1 MGSPWK
7 ALSEDSRREMLLL
20 LKRDTIPTEIAER
33 FNFTLPALSSH
44 LRILKDAD
52 LITEKKQGKNRFY
65 SLNRHITLELVEFFE
80 DMYDYNLKSL
90 KEYVEGK
97 EKKKKKS
104 DSHHYALDFFS
115 PRMSDSILFHS
126 YDSIRKS
133 TAAKRCYRITKLN
146 LERMNL
152 NSHNMVQLC
161 LVQVRSVM
169 QSFLCYIP

>member
-7 ALSEDSRREMLLL
+7 ALSDDSRREMLLL
-20 LKRDTIPTEIAER
+20 LKKRDMIPTEIAEH

-65 SLNRHITLELVEFFE
+65 SLNRHRTLELVEFFE

-97 EKKKKKS
+97 EKKTKKT
-104 DSHHYALDFFS
+104 D
-115 PRMSDSILFHS
+115 
-126 YDSIRKS
+126 IR
-133 TAAKRCYRITKLN
+133 
-146 LERMNL
+146 
-152 NSHNMVQLC
+152 
-161 LVQVRSVM
+161 
-169 QSFLCYIP
+169 